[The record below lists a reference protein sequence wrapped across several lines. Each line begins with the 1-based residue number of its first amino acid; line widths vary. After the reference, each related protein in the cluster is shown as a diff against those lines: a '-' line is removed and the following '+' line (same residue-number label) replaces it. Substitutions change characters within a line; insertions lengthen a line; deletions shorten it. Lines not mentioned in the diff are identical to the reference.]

1 MTFAGNGEGRGEMA
15 HRHISS
21 SRAHSDKIPMDV
33 STSALDDYIAISG
46 SRFIGGHKFGMVEN
60 FCFFSC

>member
-1 MTFAGNGEGRGEMA
+1 MA